1 MSQQP
6 AHAVGDDHDVV
17 RSDIRAF
24 GIKQLL
30 GRLQILTKLFSALQD
45 RLSSRIEKEPWLIV
59 FENSRVRAKIVLKIL
74 PGDRRRDQTVNEQ
87 DWNLVGIVWMS
98 QVDPSGKPWKIGSK
112 K

>member
-6 AHAVGDDHDVV
+6 PHAMGDEHDVV
-17 RSDIRAF
+17 RSDIGAF

-30 GRLQILTKLFSALQD
+30 GRLQILAKLFSALQD
-45 RLSSRIEKEPWLIV
+45 RLSSRIEKEPWLIA

-87 DWNLVGIVWMS
+87 IGILL
-98 QVDPSGKPWKIGSK
+98 GSYG
-112 K
+112 